1 MSIMKK
7 LRINIVGIALL
18 GLLFL
23 SSCEDYV
30 NLNEHEKQMAEMQ
43 ELEEYKQDS
52 IESLYIATLDEID
65 KNLDAI
71 RDREGVLMLVPASN
85 ADVGVDKKEQIINNI
100 SMINTLLEENK
111 EKLKKLESSLA
122 YYKKGKKELLS
133 SIEQSK
139 ARIQAQENDI
149 QNLKNL
155 LQENNYKISE
165 LNKQLDDKTQ
175 LAEVLNDKSNKL
187 NKDLNR
193 VYFASGT
200 YKELKQNKIVEKTG
214 GILGLGRVKKLSK
227 EVDRAKFVELDKTE
241 STVLMVNGKHP
252 KLITNHPVD
261 SYTVTESE
269 NDMAQLVIKDPENFW
284 SNSKYLVIEVK

>member
-1 MSIMKK
+1 MKK

>member
-7 LRINIVGIALL
+7 LRINIVVIALL
-18 GLLFL
+18 SLLFL

-71 RDREGVLMLVPASN
+71 RDREGVLMLGPASN
-85 ADVGVDKKEQIINNI
+85 ADVGVEKKEQIINNI

-139 ARIQAQENDI
+139 ARIQAQESEI
-149 QNLKNL
+149 QDLKNL

-165 LNKQLDDKTQ
+165 L
-175 LAEVLNDKSNKL
+175 
-187 NKDLNR
+187 
-193 VYFASGT
+193 
-200 YKELKQNKIVEKTG
+200 
-214 GILGLGRVKKLSK
+214 
-227 EVDRAKFVELDKTE
+227 
-241 STVLMVNGKHP
+241 
-252 KLITNHPVD
+252 
-261 SYTVTESE
+261 
-269 NDMAQLVIKDPENFW
+269 
-284 SNSKYLVIEVK
+284 